1 MSGESPA
8 DDLSVLSVRAGRQ
21 HPSHE
26 SKVVA
31 IQLDAQTFLNLV
43 EKSGKLAIFDIE
55 ATGLKGDYNGV
66 LCVSVKPYG
75 KKPIL
80 FTVNKPGDDHA
91 VVVAAK
97 AALSEYDCWVSY
109 YGKGFDVKML
119 NTRLLMHGEKPLP
132 RTHHVDLYWH
142 LREHTNTSRRSQ
154 AHLLRFF
161 KLKEKKMDM
170 DPDTWNR
177 VLADPAKELRL
188 MEKRCASDTAGLEAL
203 YRRTRHIIK
212 EVSR

>member
-1 MSGESPA
+1 M
-8 DDLSVLSVRAGRQ
+8 VT
-21 HPSHE
+21 
-26 SKVVA
+26 
-31 IQLDAQTFLNLV
+31 IQVDAQTFLDLV
-43 EKSGKLAIFDIE
+43 ERSGKLAIFDLE

-75 KKPIL
+75 RKPRL
-80 FTVNKPGDDHA
+80 FTVEKPGDDHR
-91 VVVAAK
+91 VVVEARDYLA
-97 AALSEYDCWVSY
+97 DFGCWVSY

-132 RTHHVDLYWH
+132 TIHHVDLYFT
-142 LREHTNTSRRSQ
+142 LKAHTNTSRRSQ

-177 VLADPAKELRL
+177 VLAEPGKELRL
-188 MEKRCASDTAGLEAL
+188 MERRCASDTAGLEAL
-203 YRRTRHIIK
+203 YRRTRHVIK
-212 EVSR
+212 DITR